1 MRSFTH
7 IILLGGILLSVL
19 SCGKQYDVCIYG
31 GTSAGVVA
39 ARSAALE
46 GYSVVIVEPSGH
58 IGGLTTGGLGLTDI
72 GNKQVV
78 QGLSR
83 QFYRELGK
91 HYGKLESWVFE
102 PHVAQEV
109 MNAYLEHPRITVLR
123 RTGMDRLS
131 KRGTHINGMHTNL
144 LDEEGSVLDRG
155 PKIRAKVFIDASY
168 EGDLLPA
175 SGVSYAVGREAS
187 ALYGESWNGRHIATN
202 HQFPDGVDPYVV
214 PGDPASGL
222 LPGVTEGPAGE
233 EGEGDGLLQAYN
245 LRLCLTDSLENRIP
259 FTRPSGYDSTRYELL
274 ARLIAAQPAS
284 AKYFIWSP
292 MPGHKT
298 DVNNFGGFST
308 DFIGGNAGYLEASY
322 AGRHKIYQ
330 AHTDY
335 SLGLL
340 WFMMTDPRVP
350 SATRKEL
357 ARWGLPKDEYPENGH
372 WTPQLY
378 VREGRRMVSDY
389 VVTQK
394 DCEGL
399 TSVPDGI
406 AYAAYKMD
414 SHNCRRI
421 AADGMVKNEGN
432 VEEKIPGPWPIPYRS
447 IVPARGECD
456 NLLVPVCVSSS
467 HIAFGSLRME
477 PVFMSLGQVAGLAAA
492 MSLRQGIPVQDVS
505 AVDLMANL
513 ALDPLQDGSVP
524 DIFMDDALMDVPSGW
539 TRIKSKRGYG
549 PSYLESSAQDA
560 SVTFGA
566 LVPSQGLYEVY
577 SYVNLV
583 DDIEPVTR
591 YNING
596 ENVSVD
602 SREIPLDGQMK
613 GDWAPLGTFELSDSV
628 SVTVSGGDS
637 GKPLRADCIL
647 LVKKVQADTL
657 RILGVGNSWTRDALR
672 YVSAIAASANRPVIV
687 GHGYLGGSTLED
699 QWRGLHDSTYCYLH
713 SDKPQKVHNTYQY
726 WKYTASDKAEKVP
739 AEGYD
744 NGHAGIGV
752 KLEDIVADEPWDW
765 IVFQPEATLGAD
777 FKRHLGQEP
786 AHGYSLSALVDD
798 VKGMLPSDAKDKVR
812 IGLMVPFSYPEGN
825 TDYREK
831 FVRLYNGGVWPKD
844 QAQWDSLYRLQYE
857 LIQKAAPA
865 LYDALS
871 MDACVNVG
879 KAIETCRQDPE
890 LSSYGYKLQRRQ
902 DNTHLAE
909 GLPKYAASLC
919 FVYELLDIKPDE
931 ITYYPADYINSDTS
945 RRVRRTVY
953 NAICHD

>member
-1 MRSFTH
+1 MRWFAH
-7 IILLGGILLSVL
+7 IVLLGGVWLSML
-19 SCGKQYDVCIYG
+19 SCAKEYDVCIYG

-109 MNAYLEHPRITVLR
+109 MDAYIAHPRISVLR
-123 RTGMDRLS
+123 HTGLDRLC
-131 KRGTHINGMHTNL
+131 KHGTHIKGMHTIL
-144 LDEEGSVLDRG
+144 LDEEGRVLGRG

-175 SGVSYAVGREAS
+175 SGVSYAVGRESS
-187 ALYGESWNGRHIATN
+187 AQYGESWNGRHIATN
-202 HQFPDGVDPYVV
+202 HQFPDSVDPYVV
-214 PGDPASGL
+214 SGDPASGL
-222 LPGVTEGPAGE
+222 LPGVTEGLAGE

-292 MPGHKT
+292 MPGRKT

-308 DFIGGNAGYLEASY
+308 DYIGGNAGYLEASY
-322 AGRHKIYQ
+322 AGRYKLYQ

-335 SLGLL
+335 TLGLL

-350 SATRKEL
+350 SATRQEL
-357 ARWGLPKDEYPENGH
+357 ARWGLPKDEYPGNGH

-389 VVTQK
+389 VVTQR

-399 TSVPDGI
+399 TAVPDGI

-421 AADGMVKNEGN
+421 VADGMVKNEGN

-447 IVPARGECD
+447 IVPARKACD
-456 NLLVPVCVSSS
+456 DLLVPVCVSAS

-505 AVDLMANL
+505 AVDLMASL
-513 ALDPLQDGSVP
+513 ARDPLQDGSAP
-524 DIFMDDALMDVPSGW
+524 DIFMDDAQMDVPSGW
-539 TRIKSKRGYG
+539 TRVKSKRGYG
-549 PSYLESSAQDA
+549 PSYLEASAPGA
-560 SVTFGA
+560 SVRFSA
-566 LVPSQGLYEVY
+566 RVPAPGLYEAY

-591 YNING
+591 YNIDG
-596 ENVSVD
+596 ESVSVD

-613 GDWAPLGTFELSDSV
+613 GDWAPLGTFELSDSI
-628 SVTVSGGDS
+628 SVTVSGGGS

-647 LVKKVQADTL
+647 LVKKATSDTL

-699 QWRGLHDSTYCYLH
+699 QWRGLHDTAYCYVH
-713 SDKPQKVHNTYQY
+713 NGQRQKVHSTYQY
-726 WKYTASDKAEKVP
+726 WKYTASEYALKVP
-739 AEGYD
+739 SKGYE
-744 NGHAGIGV
+744 NGLAGIGV

-765 IVFQPEATLGAD
+765 IIFQPEATLGAD
-777 FKRHLGQEP
+777 WKRHLGQEP
-786 AHGYSLSALVDD
+786 SQGYSLAAMVED
-798 VKGMLPSDAKDKVR
+798 VKGMMQSDARSKVR

-831 FVRLYNGGVWPKD
+831 FVQLYNGGTWPNS
-844 QAQWDSLYRLQYE
+844 QAQWDSLYRLQYT
-857 LIQKAAPA
+857 LIQRAAPI
-865 LYDALS
+865 LCDNLS

-879 KAIETCRQDPE
+879 KAIEACRQDPE
-890 LSSYGYKLQRRQ
+890 LSGYGYKLQRRQ

-909 GLPKYAASLC
+909 GLPKYVASLC
-919 FVYELLDIKPDE
+919 FAYELLGIKPDE
-931 ITYYPADYINSDTS
+931 ISYYPKDYLNADTA
-945 RRVRRTVY
+945 RKVRWVIY
-953 NAICHD
+953 NAIHHD

>member
-1 MRSFTH
+1 MRATAH
-7 IILLGGILLSVL
+7 ILLLGSVWLCAL
-19 SCGKQYDVCIYG
+19 SCTKQYDVCIYG

-39 ARSAALE
+39 AKSAAQE

-109 MNAYLEHPRITVLR
+109 MDAYLAHPRISVLHH
-123 RTGMDRLS
+123 TGLDRLC
-131 KRGTHINGMHTNL
+131 KHGTHIKGMHTIL
-144 LDEEGSVLDRG
+144 LDEEGRVLGRG
-155 PKIRAKVFIDASY
+155 PKILAKVFVDASY

-175 SGVSYAVGREAS
+175 AGVSYAVGRESRAQ
-187 ALYGESWNGRHIATN
+187 YGENWNGRHIATN

-222 LPGVTEGPAGE
+222 LPGITEGPAGE
-233 EGEGDGLLQAYN
+233 EGQGDSLLQAYN
-245 LRLCLTDSLENRIP
+245 LRLCLTDSLENQIP
-259 FTRPSGYDSTRYELL
+259 LTKPSGYDSTRYELL
-274 ARLIAAQPAS
+274 ARLIAAQPES

-292 MPGHKT
+292 MPGRKT
-298 DVNNFGGFST
+298 DVNNYGGFST

-322 AGRHKIYQ
+322 EGRYKIYQ

-335 SLGLL
+335 TLGLL

-350 SATRKEL
+350 SATREEL
-357 ARWGLPKDEYPENGH
+357 ARWGLPKDEYPDNGN

-389 VVTQK
+389 VVTQR

-399 TSVPDGI
+399 TAVPDGI

-421 AADGMVKNEGN
+421 VADGMVKNEGN

-447 IVPARGECD
+447 IVPARKACD
-456 NLLVPVCVSSS
+456 NLLVPVCVSAS

-477 PVFMSLGQVAGLAAA
+477 PVFMSLGQVAGLAAV

-505 AVDLMANL
+505 AEDLMSRL
-513 ALDPLQDGSVP
+513 ARDPLQDGSVP
-524 DIFMDDALMDVPSGW
+524 DLFMDDALMDVPSGW
-539 TRIKSKRGYG
+539 TRVKSKRGYG
-549 PSYLESSAQDA
+549 PSYLESSASGA
-560 SVTFGA
+560 SVRFSA
-566 LVPSQGLYEVY
+566 RVPAPGLYEAY

-583 DDIEPVTR
+583 DDIEPVTH
-591 YNING
+591 YDVAG
-596 ENVSVD
+596 TSVTVD
-602 SREIPLDGQMK
+602 SRAIALDGQMK
-613 GDWAPLGTFELSDSV
+613 GDWAPLGTFEFSDSV
-628 SVTVSGGDS
+628 SVTVSGGNS

-647 LVKKVQADTL
+647 LVKKATSDTL

-699 QWRGLHDSTYCYLH
+699 QWRGLHDTAYCYVH
-713 SDKPQKVHNTYQY
+713 NGQPQKVHSTYQY
-726 WKYTASDKAEKVP
+726 WKYTASENALKVP
-739 AEGYD
+739 SEGYE
-744 NGHAGIGV
+744 NGLAGTGV

-765 IVFQPEATLGAD
+765 IIFQPEATLGAD

-786 AHGYSLSALVDD
+786 AKGYSLAALVED
-798 VKGMLPSDAKDKVR
+798 VKGMMQPAARGKVR

-825 TDYREK
+825 KDYREK
-831 FVRLYNGGVWPKD
+831 FVALYNGGRWPES
-844 QAQWDSLYRLQYE
+844 QSQWDSLYRVQYQ
-857 LIQKAAPA
+857 LIQQAAP
-865 LYDALS
+865 LLCEGLS

-879 KAIETCRQDPE
+879 KAVETCRQDPE
-890 LSSYGYKLQRRQ
+890 FSGYGYKLQRSQ

-909 GLPKYAASLC
+909 GLPKYVASLC
-919 FVYELLDIKPDE
+919 FAYELLDIKPDE
-931 ITYYPADYINSDTS
+931 ITYYPTDYIDSDTS
-945 RRVRRTVY
+945 RKVRRTVY
-953 NAICHD
+953 KAICHD

>member
-1 MRSFTH
+1 MRWFAH
-7 IILLGGILLSVL
+7 IVLLGGVWLSML
-19 SCGKQYDVCIYG
+19 SCVKKYDVCIYG

-109 MNAYLEHPRITVLR
+109 MDAYIAHPRISVLR
-123 RTGMDRLS
+123 HTGLDRLC
-131 KRGTHINGMHTNL
+131 KHGTHIKGMHTIL
-144 LDEEGSVLDRG
+144 LDEEGRVLGRG

-175 SGVSYAVGREAS
+175 SGVSYAVGRESS
-187 ALYGESWNGRHIATN
+187 AQYGESWNGRHIATN
-202 HQFPDGVDPYVV
+202 HQFPDSVDPYVE
-214 PGDPASGL
+214 PGNPASGL

-292 MPGHKT
+292 MPGRKT

-308 DFIGGNAGYLEASY
+308 DYIGGNAGYLEASY
-322 AGRHKIYQ
+322 AGRYKLYQ

-335 SLGLL
+335 TLGLL

-350 SATRKEL
+350 SATRQEL
-357 ARWGLPKDEYPENGH
+357 ARWGLPKDEYPGNGH

-399 TSVPDGI
+399 TNVPDGV

-421 AADGMVKNEGN
+421 AVDGMVKNEGN

-447 IVPARGECD
+447 IVPTRKECD
-456 NLLVPVCVSSS
+456 NLLVPVCVSAS

-477 PVFMSLGQVAGLAAA
+477 PVFMSLGQVAGLAAV
-492 MSLRQGIPVQDVS
+492 MSLRQGVPVQDVS
-505 AVDLMANL
+505 AVDLMASL
-513 ALDPLQDGSVP
+513 ARDPLQDGSVP
-524 DIFMDDALMDVPSGW
+524 DIFMDDAQMDVPSGW

-549 PSYLESSAQDA
+549 PSYLESSAPGA
-560 SVTFGA
+560 SVRFSA
-566 LVPSQGLYEVY
+566 RVPAPGLYEAY

-583 DDIEPVTR
+583 DDIEPVTH
-591 YNING
+591 YDVAG
-596 ENVSVD
+596 TSVTVH
-602 SREIPLDGQMK
+602 SGALPLDGQMK
-613 GDWAPLGTFELSDSV
+613 GDWAPFGTFELSDSI
-628 SVTVSGGDS
+628 SVTVSGGGS

-647 LVKKVQADTL
+647 LVKKAPADTL

-699 QWRGLHDSTYCYLH
+699 QWRGLHDTAYCYVH
-713 SDKPQKVHNTYQY
+713 NGQPQKVHATYQY
-726 WKYTASDKAEKVP
+726 WKYTASENPVKTP
-739 AEGYD
+739 AAGYE
-744 NGHAGIGV
+744 NGLAGIGV

-765 IVFQPEATLGAD
+765 IIFQPEATMGAD
-777 FKRHLGQEP
+777 FRRHLGQEN
-786 AHGYSLSALVDD
+786 AHGYSLAALVED
-798 VKGMLPSDAKDKVR
+798 VKGMMQPAARGKVR

-825 TDYREK
+825 KDYREK
-831 FVRLYNGGVWPKD
+831 FVALYNGGRWPES
-844 QAQWDSLYRLQYE
+844 QAEWDSLYRCQYK
-857 LIQKAAPA
+857 LIQQAAPVVCKS
-865 LYDALS
+865 LS

-879 KAIETCRQDPE
+879 KAIEACRKDAV
-890 LSSYGYKLQRRQ
+890 LSTYGYKLQRSQ

-909 GLPKYAASLC
+909 GLPKYVASLC
-919 FVYELLDIKPDE
+919 FAYELLGVNPDG
-931 ITYYPADYINSDTS
+931 ISYYPANYINQNTAAQ
-945 RRVRRTVY
+945 VRDLVY
-953 NAICHD
+953 KALCHD

>member
-1 MRSFTH
+1 MRWFAH
-7 IILLGGILLSVL
+7 IVLLGGVWLSML
-19 SCGKQYDVCIYG
+19 SCAKEYDVCIYG

-109 MNAYLEHPRITVLR
+109 MDAYIAHPRITVLR
-123 RTGMDRLS
+123 HTGLDRLC
-131 KRGTHINGMHTNL
+131 KHGTHIKGMHTIL
-144 LDEEGSVLDRG
+144 LDEEGRVRGRG
-155 PKIRAKVFIDASY
+155 PKIRAKVFVDASY

-175 SGVSYAVGREAS
+175 AGVSYAVGRESS
-187 ALYGESWNGRHIATN
+187 AQYGESWNGRHIATN
-202 HQFPDGVDPYVV
+202 HQFPDSVDPYVV
-214 PGDPASGL
+214 SGDPASGL
-222 LPGVTEGPAGE
+222 LPGVTEGLAGE

-274 ARLIAAQPAS
+274 ARLIAAQTAS

-292 MPGHKT
+292 MPGRKT

-322 AGRHKIYQ
+322 AERYNIYQ
-330 AHTDY
+330 AHSDY
-335 SLGLL
+335 TLGLL

-350 SATRKEL
+350 YATRKEL

-399 TSVPDGI
+399 TAVPDGI

-421 AADGMVKNEGN
+421 AVDGMVKNEGN

-447 IVPARGECD
+447 IVPARKACD
-456 NLLVPVCVSSS
+456 NLLVPVCVSAS

-477 PVFMSLGQVAGLAAA
+477 PVFMSLGQVVGLAAA

-505 AVDLMANL
+505 AVDLMASL
-513 ALDPLQDGSVP
+513 ARDPLQDGSAP
-524 DIFMDDALMDVPSGW
+524 DIFMDDGQMDVPSGW
-539 TRIKSKRGYG
+539 TRVKSKRGYG
-549 PSYLESSAQDA
+549 PSYLEALAPGA
-560 SVTFGA
+560 SVRFSA
-566 LVPSQGLYEVY
+566 RVPAPGLYEAY

-591 YNING
+591 YNIDG
-596 ENVSVD
+596 ESVSVD

-613 GDWAPLGTFELSDSV
+613 GDWAPFGTFELSDSI
-628 SVTVSGGDS
+628 SVTVSGGGS

-647 LVKKVQADTL
+647 LVKKATADTL

-699 QWRGLHDSTYCYLH
+699 QWRGLHDTAYCYVH
-713 SDKPQKVHNTYQY
+713 NGQPQKVHATYQY
-726 WKYTASDKAEKVP
+726 WKYTASENPVKTP
-739 AEGYD
+739 AAGYE
-744 NGHAGIGV
+744 NGLAGIGV
-752 KLEDIVADEPWDW
+752 TLKDIVADEPWDW
-765 IVFQPEATLGAD
+765 IIFQPEATMGAD
-777 FKRHLGQEP
+777 FRRHLGQEN
-786 AHGYSLSALVDD
+786 AHGYSLAAMVED
-798 VKGMLPSDAKDKVR
+798 VKGMMQSDARSKVR

-831 FVRLYNGGVWPKD
+831 FVQLYNGGTWPNS
-844 QAQWDSLYRLQYE
+844 QAQWDSLYRLQYT
-857 LIQKAAPA
+857 LIQRAAPI
-865 LYDALS
+865 LCDNLS

-879 KAIETCRQDPE
+879 KAIEACRKDAV
-890 LSSYGYKLQRRQ
+890 LSTYGYKLQRSQ

-909 GLPKYAASLC
+909 GLPKYVASLC
-919 FVYELLDIKPDE
+919 FAYELLGVNPDG
-931 ITYYPADYINSDTS
+931 ISYYPANYINQNTAAQ
-945 RRVRRTVY
+945 VRDLVY
-953 NAICHD
+953 KALCHD

>member
-1 MRSFTH
+1 MLPH
-7 IILLGGILLSVL
+7 A
-19 SCGKQYDVCIYG
+19 DVRES
-31 GTSAGVVA
+31 SA
-39 ARSAALE
+39 
-46 GYSVVIVEPSGH
+46 
-58 IGGLTTGGLGLTDI
+58 
-72 GNKQVV
+72 Q
-78 QGLSR
+78 
-83 QFYRELGK
+83 
-91 HYGKLESWVFE
+91 
-102 PHVAQEV
+102 
-109 MNAYLEHPRITVLR
+109 
-123 RTGMDRLS
+123 
-131 KRGTHINGMHTNL
+131 
-144 LDEEGSVLDRG
+144 
-155 PKIRAKVFIDASY
+155 
-168 EGDLLPA
+168 
-175 SGVSYAVGREAS
+175 
-187 ALYGESWNGRHIATN
+187 YGESWNGRHIATN

-524 DIFMDDALMDVPSGW
+524 DIFMDDALMDAPSGW
-539 TRIKSKRGYG
+539 MRVKSKRGYG
-549 PSYLESSAQDA
+549 PSYLESSAPGA

-566 LVPSQGLYEVY
+566 RVPSQGLYEVY

-602 SREIPLDGQMK
+602 SMEIPLDGQMK

-647 LVKKVQADTL
+647 LVKKATEDTL

-713 SDKPQKVHNTYQY
+713 SDQPQKVHNTYQY

-752 KLEDIVADEPWDW
+752 TLEDIVADEPWDW

-890 LSSYGYKLQRRQ
+890 LSSYGYELQRRQ

-931 ITYYPADYINSDTS
+931 ITYYPADYIDSDTS
-945 RRVRRTVY
+945 RRVRWTVY

>member
-1 MRSFTH
+1 MRAITH
-7 IILLGGILLSVL
+7 ILLLGSVGFCAL
-19 SCGKQYDVCIYG
+19 SCTKQYDVCIYG

-39 ARSAALE
+39 AKSAAQE
-46 GYSVVIVEPSGH
+46 GYRVVLVEPSGH

-109 MNAYLEHPRITVLR
+109 MDAYLEHPRISVLR
-123 RTGMDRLS
+123 NTGLERLS
-131 KRGTHINGMHTNL
+131 KRGRHIEAMHTSR
-144 LDEEGSVLDRG
+144 LDGEGRVLGRG
-155 PKIRAKVFIDASY
+155 PLIRAKLFIDASY

-175 SGVSYAVGREAS
+175 SGVSYAVGRESS
-187 ALYGESWNGRHIATN
+187 AQYGESWNGRHIATN

-222 LPGVTEGPAGE
+222 LSGLTEGPAGE
-233 EGEGDGLLQAYN
+233 EGQGDSLLQAYN
-245 LRLCLTDSLENRIP
+245 LRLCLTDSLENMIP
-259 FTRPSGYDSTRYELL
+259 LTRPSGYDSTRYELL

-292 MPGHKT
+292 MPGRKT
-298 DVNNFGGFST
+298 DVNNYGGFST
-308 DFIGGNAGYLEASY
+308 DYIGGNAGYLEASY
-322 AGRHKIYQ
+322 AERYKFYQ

-335 SLGLL
+335 TLGLL

-350 SATRKEL
+350 SATREEL

-399 TSVPDGI
+399 MNVPDGV

-421 AADGMVKNEGN
+421 VVEGMVKNEGN

-447 IVPARGECD
+447 IVPARNECD
-456 NLLVPVCVSSS
+456 NLLVPVCVSAS

-492 MSLRQGIPVQDVS
+492 MSLRQGIIPVQDVS
-505 AVDLMANL
+505 AVDLMASL
-513 ALDPLQDGSVP
+513 ARDPLQDGSVP

-539 TRIKSKRGYG
+539 TRVKSKRGYG
-549 PSYLESSAQDA
+549 PSYLESSAPDA

-566 LVPSQGLYEVY
+566 RVPSPGLYEVY

-591 YNING
+591 YNIDG
-596 ENVSVD
+596 ESVAVD
-602 SREIPLDGQMK
+602 SRDIPLDGQMK

-647 LVKKVQADTL
+647 LVK
-657 RILGVGNSWTRDALR
+657 R
-672 YVSAIAASANRPVIV
+672 
-687 GHGYLGGSTLED
+687 
-699 QWRGLHDSTYCYLH
+699 
-713 SDKPQKVHNTYQY
+713 
-726 WKYTASDKAEKVP
+726 
-739 AEGYD
+739 
-744 NGHAGIGV
+744 
-752 KLEDIVADEPWDW
+752 
-765 IVFQPEATLGAD
+765 
-777 FKRHLGQEP
+777 
-786 AHGYSLSALVDD
+786 
-798 VKGMLPSDAKDKVR
+798 
-812 IGLMVPFSYPEGN
+812 
-825 TDYREK
+825 
-831 FVRLYNGGVWPKD
+831 
-844 QAQWDSLYRLQYE
+844 
-857 LIQKAAPA
+857 
-865 LYDALS
+865 
-871 MDACVNVG
+871 
-879 KAIETCRQDPE
+879 
-890 LSSYGYKLQRRQ
+890 
-902 DNTHLAE
+902 
-909 GLPKYAASLC
+909 
-919 FVYELLDIKPDE
+919 
-931 ITYYPADYINSDTS
+931 
-945 RRVRRTVY
+945 
-953 NAICHD
+953 

>member
-399 TSVPDGI
+399 TDVPDGV

-539 TRIKSKRGYG
+539 MRVKSKRGYG
-549 PSYLESSAQDA
+549 PSYLESSAPGA

-566 LVPSQGLYEVY
+566 RVPSQGLYEVY

-602 SREIPLDGQMK
+602 SMEIPLDGQMK

-647 LVKKVQADTL
+647 LVKKATEDTL

-713 SDKPQKVHNTYQY
+713 SDQPQKVHNTYQY

-752 KLEDIVADEPWDW
+752 TLEDIVADEPWDW

-931 ITYYPADYINSDTS
+931 ITYYPADYIDSDTS
-945 RRVRRTVY
+945 RRVRWTVY

>member
-1 MRSFTH
+1 MRAIAH
-7 IILLGGILLSVL
+7 ILLLGSVWLSAL
-19 SCGKQYDVCIYG
+19 SCGKHYDVCIYG

-46 GYSVVIVEPSGH
+46 GYNVVIVEPSGH
-58 IGGLTTGGLGLTDI
+58 IGGLTTGGLGMTDI

-78 QGLSR
+78 QGISR

-91 HYGKLESWVFE
+91 HYGRLESWVFE

-109 MNAYLEHPRITVLR
+109 MDAYLEHPHITVLR

-131 KRGTHINGMHTNL
+131 KQGRHITLMHTNL
-144 LDEEGSVLDRG
+144 LDEKGNVLGRG

-175 SGVSYAVGREAS
+175 SGVSYAVGRESS
-187 ALYGESWNGRHIATN
+187 AQYGESWNGRHIATN

-274 ARLIAAQPAS
+274 ARLIAAPPAK

-292 MPGHKT
+292 MPGRKT
-298 DVNNFGGFST
+298 DVNNYGGFST
-308 DFIGGNAGYLEASY
+308 DYIGGNAGYLEASY
-322 AGRHKIYQ
+322 AERYKIYQ

-335 SLGLL
+335 TLGVL
-340 WFMMTDPRVP
+340 WFMMTDPRAP
-350 SATRKEL
+350 FAIREEL

-399 TSVPDGI
+399 ANVSDGI
-406 AYAAYKMD
+406 AYAAYNMD

-421 AADGMVKNEGN
+421 VVDGMVKNEGN

-447 IVPARGECD
+447 TVPSRKECD

-477 PVFMSLGQVAGLAAA
+477 PVFMSLGQVAGLAAV
-492 MSLRQGIPVQDVS
+492 MSIKHGIPVQDVS
-505 AVDLMANL
+505 AGDLMSKL
-513 ALDPLQDGSVP
+513 ALDPLQDGSTP
-524 DIFMDDALMDVPSGW
+524 DLFMDDAQVDVPSGW
-539 TRIKSKRGYG
+539 TRVKSNRGYG
-549 PSYLESSAQDA
+549 PTFLESSVSGA

-566 LVPSQGLYEVY
+566 RVPSPGLYEAY

-583 DDIEPVTR
+583 DNIEPVTR
-591 YNING
+591 YNVDG
-596 ENVSVD
+596 ASVTVD
-602 SREIPLDGQMK
+602 SREIPLKGQMK

-647 LVKKVQADTL
+647 LVK
-657 RILGVGNSWTRDALR
+657 R
-672 YVSAIAASANRPVIV
+672 
-687 GHGYLGGSTLED
+687 
-699 QWRGLHDSTYCYLH
+699 
-713 SDKPQKVHNTYQY
+713 
-726 WKYTASDKAEKVP
+726 
-739 AEGYD
+739 
-744 NGHAGIGV
+744 
-752 KLEDIVADEPWDW
+752 
-765 IVFQPEATLGAD
+765 
-777 FKRHLGQEP
+777 
-786 AHGYSLSALVDD
+786 
-798 VKGMLPSDAKDKVR
+798 
-812 IGLMVPFSYPEGN
+812 
-825 TDYREK
+825 
-831 FVRLYNGGVWPKD
+831 
-844 QAQWDSLYRLQYE
+844 
-857 LIQKAAPA
+857 
-865 LYDALS
+865 
-871 MDACVNVG
+871 
-879 KAIETCRQDPE
+879 
-890 LSSYGYKLQRRQ
+890 
-902 DNTHLAE
+902 
-909 GLPKYAASLC
+909 
-919 FVYELLDIKPDE
+919 
-931 ITYYPADYINSDTS
+931 
-945 RRVRRTVY
+945 
-953 NAICHD
+953 

>member
-1 MRSFTH
+1 MRWFAH
-7 IILLGGILLSVL
+7 IVLLGGVWLSML
-19 SCGKQYDVCIYG
+19 SCAKEYDVCIYG

-102 PHVAQEV
+102 PHVAQKV
-109 MNAYLEHPRITVLR
+109 MDAYLEHPRITVLR
-123 RTGMDRLS
+123 HTGMDRLR
-131 KRGTHINGMHTNL
+131 KHGRHIKGMHTIL
-144 LDEEGSVLDRG
+144 LDEEGRVFGRG

-175 SGVSYAVGREAS
+175 SGVSYAVGRESS
-187 ALYGESWNGRHIATN
+187 AQYGENWNGRHIATN
-202 HQFPDGVDPYVV
+202 HQFPDGVDPYVE
-214 PGDPASGL
+214 PGNPASGL
-222 LPGVTEGPAGE
+222 LPGVTEELAGE

-245 LRLCLTDSLENRIP
+245 LRLCLTDSLENQILLS
-259 FTRPSGYDSTRYELL
+259 RPSGYDSTRYELL

-284 AKYFIWSP
+284 AKYYIWSP
-292 MPGHKT
+292 MPGRKT

-308 DFIGGNAGYLEASY
+308 DYIGGNAGYLEASY
-322 AGRHKIYQ
+322 AGRYKLYQ

-335 SLGLL
+335 TLGLL

-350 SATRKEL
+350 SATRQEL

-399 TSVPDGI
+399 TSVPDGV

-421 AADGMVKNEGN
+421 AVDGMVKNEGN

-456 NLLVPVCVSSS
+456 NLLVPVCVSAS

-477 PVFMSLGQVAGLAAA
+477 PVFMSLGQVAGLAAV
-492 MSLRQGIPVQDVS
+492 MSLRQGVPVQDVS
-505 AVDLMANL
+505 AVDLMASL
-513 ALDPLQDGSVP
+513 ARDPLQDGSVP
-524 DIFMDDALMDVPSGW
+524 DIFMDDAQMDVPSGW
-539 TRIKSKRGYG
+539 TRVKSKRGYG
-549 PSYLESSAQDA
+549 PSYLEASAPDA
-560 SVTFGA
+560 SVTFGVR
-566 LVPSQGLYEVY
+566 VPSPGLYEVY

-591 YNING
+591 YNIDG
-596 ENVSVD
+596 ESVSVD

-613 GDWAPLGTFELSDSV
+613 GDWAPIGTFELSDSV

-647 LVKKVQADTL
+647 LVKKATADTL

-699 QWRGLHDSTYCYLH
+699 QWRGLHDTAYCYVH
-713 SDKPQKVHNTYQY
+713 NGQPQKVHATYQY
-726 WKYTASDKAEKVP
+726 WKYTASENPVKTP
-739 AEGYD
+739 AAGYE
-744 NGHAGIGV
+744 NGLAGIGV

-765 IVFQPEATLGAD
+765 IIFQPEATLGAD
-777 FKRHLGQEP
+777 WKRHLGQELTQ
-786 AHGYSLSALVDD
+786 GYSLAALVEE
-798 VKGMLPSDAKDKVR
+798 VKGMMQPAVRGKVR

-831 FVRLYNGGVWPKD
+831 FVALYNGGRWPES
-844 QAQWDSLYRLQYE
+844 QAEWDSLYRCQYK
-857 LIQKAAPA
+857 LIQQAAPVVCKS
-865 LYDALS
+865 LS

-879 KAIETCRQDPE
+879 KAIEACRKDAV
-890 LSSYGYKLQRRQ
+890 LSTYGYKLQRSQ

-909 GLPKYAASLC
+909 GLPKYVASLC
-919 FVYELLDIKPDE
+919 FAYELLGVNPDG
-931 ITYYPADYINSDTS
+931 ISYYPANYINQNTAAQ
-945 RRVRRTVY
+945 VRDLVY
-953 NAICHD
+953 KALCHD

>member
-539 TRIKSKRGYG
+539 MRVKSKRGYG
-549 PSYLESSAQDA
+549 PSYLESSAPGA

-566 LVPSQGLYEVY
+566 RVPSQGLYEVY

-602 SREIPLDGQMK
+602 SMEIPLDGQMK

-647 LVKKVQADTL
+647 LVKKATEDTL
-657 RILGVGNSWTRDALR
+657 RILGVGNSRTRDALR

-713 SDKPQKVHNTYQY
+713 SDQPQKVHNTYQY

-752 KLEDIVADEPWDW
+752 TLEDIVADEPWDW

-931 ITYYPADYINSDTS
+931 ITYYPADYIDSDTS
-945 RRVRRTVY
+945 RRVRWTVY

>member
-539 TRIKSKRGYG
+539 MRVKSKRGYG
-549 PSYLESSAQDA
+549 PSYLESSAPGA

-566 LVPSQGLYEVY
+566 RVPSQGLYEVY

-602 SREIPLDGQMK
+602 SMEIPLDGQMK
-613 GDWAPLGTFELSDSV
+613 CDWAPLGTFELSDSV

-647 LVKKVQADTL
+647 LVKKATEDTL

-713 SDKPQKVHNTYQY
+713 SDQPQKVHNTYQY

-752 KLEDIVADEPWDW
+752 TLEDIVADEPWDW

-931 ITYYPADYINSDTS
+931 ITYYPADYIDSDTS
-945 RRVRRTVY
+945 RRVRWTVY

>member
-1 MRSFTH
+1 MRAIAH
-7 IILLGGILLSVL
+7 IFLLGCVWLSAL

-102 PHVAQEV
+102 PHVAQKV
-109 MNAYLEHPRITVLR
+109 MDAYLEHPRITVLR
-123 RTGMDRLS
+123 HTGLDRIC
-131 KRGTHINGMHTNL
+131 KHGTHIKGMHTIL
-144 LDEEGSVLDRG
+144 LDEEGCVLGRG

-175 SGVSYAVGREAS
+175 SGVSYAVGRESS
-187 ALYGESWNGRHIATN
+187 AQYGESWNGRHIATN
-202 HQFPDGVDPYVV
+202 HQFPDSVDPYVV
-214 PGDPASGL
+214 SGDPASGL
-222 LPGVTEGPAGE
+222 LPGVTEGLAGE

-292 MPGHKT
+292 MPGRKT

-308 DFIGGNAGYLEASY
+308 DYIGGNAGYLEASY
-322 AGRHKIYQ
+322 AGRYKIYQ

-335 SLGLL
+335 TLGLL

-350 SATRKEL
+350 SVTRNKL

-399 TSVPDGI
+399 TNVPDGV

-447 IVPARGECD
+447 IVPARKECD
-456 NLLVPVCVSSS
+456 NLLVPVCVSAS

-477 PVFMSLGQVAGLAAA
+477 PVFMSLGQVAGLAAV
-492 MSLRQGIPVQDVS
+492 MSLRQGVPVQDVS
-505 AVDLMANL
+505 AVDLMASL
-513 ALDPLQDGSVP
+513 ARDPLQDGSVP
-524 DIFMDDALMDVPSGW
+524 DIFMDDAQMDVPSGW

-549 PSYLESSAQDA
+549 PSYLESSAPDA
-560 SVTFGA
+560 SVTFGVR
-566 LVPSQGLYEVY
+566 VPSPGLYEVY

-591 YNING
+591 YNMDG
-596 ENVSVD
+596 ASVTVD
-602 SREIPLDGQMK
+602 SRGIPLNGQMK
-613 GDWAPLGTFELSDSV
+613 GDWAPIGTFELSDSV

-647 LVKKVQADTL
+647 LVKKATADTL

-699 QWRGLHDSTYCYLH
+699 QWQGLHDTAYCYVH
-713 SDKPQKVHNTYQY
+713 NGQPQKVHDTYQY
-726 WKYTASDKAEKVP
+726 WKYTASENPVKTP
-739 AEGYD
+739 AEGYE
-744 NGHAGIGV
+744 NGLAGVGV
-752 KLEDIVADEPWDW
+752 TLKDIVADEPWDW
-765 IVFQPEATLGAD
+765 VVFQPEATLGAD
-777 FKRHLGQEP
+777 WKRHLGQEL
-786 AHGYSLSALVDD
+786 AQGYSLAALVEE
-798 VKGMLPSDAKDKVR
+798 VKGMMQPAVRGKVR

-831 FVRLYNGGVWPKD
+831 FVQLYNGGTWPNS
-844 QAQWDSLYRLQYE
+844 QAQWDSLYRLQYT
-857 LIQKAAPA
+857 LIQRAAPI
-865 LYDALS
+865 LCDNLS

-879 KAIETCRQDPE
+879 KAIEACRQDHK
-890 LSSYGYKLQRRQ
+890 LSAYGYKLQRRQ

-919 FVYELLDIKPDE
+919 FAYELLDLKPED
-931 ITYYPADYINSDTS
+931 ITYYPADYIDSDTS
-945 RRVRRTVY
+945 RKVLRTVY
-953 NAICHD
+953 KTTRHD

>member
-1 MRSFTH
+1 MRWFAH
-7 IILLGGILLSVL
+7 IVLLGGVWLSML
-19 SCGKQYDVCIYG
+19 SCAKEYDVCIYG

-109 MNAYLEHPRITVLR
+109 MDAYLAHPRISVLR
-123 RTGMDRLS
+123 HTGLDRLR
-131 KRGTHINGMHTNL
+131 KRGSHITLMYTSR
-144 LDEEGSVLDRG
+144 LDGEGRVLGRG
-155 PKIRAKVFIDASY
+155 PKIRAKVFMDASY

-175 SGVSYAVGREAS
+175 AGVSYAVGRESRAQ
-187 ALYGESWNGRHIATN
+187 YGENWNGRHIATN
-202 HQFPDGVDPYVV
+202 HQFPDGVDPYVE
-214 PGDPASGL
+214 PGNPASGL

-233 EGEGDGLLQAYN
+233 DGEGDSLLQAYN
-245 LRLCLTDSLENRIP
+245 LRLCLTDSLENQIP
-259 FTRPSGYDSTRYELL
+259 LTKPSGYDSTRYELL

-292 MPGHKT
+292 MPGRKT

-308 DFIGGNAGYLEASY
+308 DYIGGNAGYLEASY
-322 AGRHKIYQ
+322 AGRYKLYQ

-335 SLGLL
+335 TLGLL

-350 SATRKEL
+350 SATRQEL
-357 ARWGLPKDEYPENGH
+357 ARWGLPKDEYPGDGH

-389 VVTQK
+389 VVTQR

-399 TSVPDGI
+399 TAVPDGI

-421 AADGMVKNEGN
+421 VADGMVKNEGN

-447 IVPARGECD
+447 IVPARKACD
-456 NLLVPVCVSSS
+456 NLLVPVCVSAS

-477 PVFMSLGQVAGLAAA
+477 PVFMSLGQVAGLAAV
-492 MSLRQGIPVQDVS
+492 MSLRQGVAVQDVS
-505 AVDLMANL
+505 AVDLMASL
-513 ALDPLQDGSVP
+513 ARDPLQDGSAP
-524 DIFMDDALMDVPSGW
+524 DIFMDDAQMDVPSGW
-539 TRIKSKRGYG
+539 TRVKSKRGYG
-549 PSYLESSAQDA
+549 PSYLEASAPGA
-560 SVTFGA
+560 SVRFSA
-566 LVPSQGLYEVY
+566 RVPAPGLYEAY

-591 YNING
+591 YNIDG
-596 ENVSVD
+596 ESVSVD

-613 GDWAPLGTFELSDSV
+613 GDWAPLGTFELSDSI
-628 SVTVSGGDS
+628 SVTVSGGGS

-647 LVKKVQADTL
+647 LVKKATSDTL

-699 QWRGLHDSTYCYLH
+699 QWRGLHDTAYCYVH
-713 SDKPQKVHNTYQY
+713 NGQPQKVHSTYQY
-726 WKYTASDKAEKVP
+726 WKYTASEYALKVP
-739 AEGYD
+739 SKGYE
-744 NGHAGIGV
+744 NGLAGIGV

-765 IVFQPEATLGAD
+765 IIFQPEATLGAD
-777 FKRHLGQEP
+777 WKRHLGQEP
-786 AHGYSLSALVDD
+786 SQGYSLAAMVED
-798 VKGMLPSDAKDKVR
+798 VKGMMQSDARSKVR

-831 FVRLYNGGVWPKD
+831 FVQLYNGGTWPNS
-844 QAQWDSLYRLQYE
+844 QAQWDSLYRLQYT
-857 LIQKAAPA
+857 LIQRAAPI
-865 LYDALS
+865 LCDNLS

-879 KAIETCRQDPE
+879 KAIEACRQDPE
-890 LSSYGYKLQRRQ
+890 LSGYGYKLQRRQ

-909 GLPKYAASLC
+909 GLPKYVASLC
-919 FVYELLDIKPDE
+919 FAYELLGIKPDE
-931 ITYYPADYINSDTS
+931 ISYYPKDYLNADTA
-945 RRVRRTVY
+945 RKVRWVIY
-953 NAICHD
+953 NAIHHD

>member
-1 MRSFTH
+1 MRAITH
-7 IILLGGILLSVL
+7 ILLLGSVWLCAL
-19 SCGKQYDVCIYG
+19 SCTKQYDVCIYG

-39 ARSAALE
+39 AKSAAQE
-46 GYSVVIVEPSGH
+46 GYSVVIVESSAH

-83 QFYRELGK
+83 QFYRALGK

-109 MNAYLEHPRITVLR
+109 MDAYLAHPRISVLR
-123 RTGMDRLS
+123 NTGLESLS
-131 KRGTHINGMHTNL
+131 KRGRHIEAMHTSR
-144 LDEEGSVLDRG
+144 LDGEGRVLGRG
-155 PKIRAKVFIDASY
+155 PLIRAKLFIDASY

-175 SGVSYAVGREAS
+175 SGVSFAVGRESS
-187 ALYGESWNGRHIATN
+187 AQYGESWNGRHIATN

-222 LPGVTEGPAGE
+222 LSGLTEGPAGE
-233 EGEGDGLLQAYN
+233 EGQGDSLLQAYN
-245 LRLCLTDSLENRIP
+245 LRLCLTDSLENMIP
-259 FTRPSGYDSTRYELL
+259 LTRPSGYDSTRYELL

-292 MPGHKT
+292 MPGRKT
-298 DVNNFGGFST
+298 DVNNYGGFST
-308 DFIGGNAGYLEASY
+308 DYIGGNAGYLEASY
-322 AGRHKIYQ
+322 AERYKFYQ

-335 SLGLL
+335 TLGLL
-340 WFMMTDPRVP
+340 WFMMTEPRVP
-350 SATRKEL
+350 SATREEF
-357 ARWGLPKDEYPENGH
+357 ARWGLPKDEYTENGH

-421 AADGMVKNEGN
+421 VVEGMVKNEGN

-505 AVDLMANL
+505 AVDLIASL
-513 ALDPLQDGSVP
+513 ARDPLQDGSVP

-539 TRIKSKRGYG
+539 TRVKSKRGYG
-549 PSYLESSAQDA
+549 PSYLESSAPDA

-566 LVPSQGLYEVY
+566 RVPSPGLYEVY

-591 YNING
+591 YNIDG
-596 ENVSVD
+596 ESVAVD

-628 SVTVSGGDS
+628 SVTVSGGES

-647 LVKKVQADTL
+647 LVK
-657 RILGVGNSWTRDALR
+657 R
-672 YVSAIAASANRPVIV
+672 
-687 GHGYLGGSTLED
+687 
-699 QWRGLHDSTYCYLH
+699 
-713 SDKPQKVHNTYQY
+713 
-726 WKYTASDKAEKVP
+726 
-739 AEGYD
+739 
-744 NGHAGIGV
+744 
-752 KLEDIVADEPWDW
+752 
-765 IVFQPEATLGAD
+765 
-777 FKRHLGQEP
+777 
-786 AHGYSLSALVDD
+786 
-798 VKGMLPSDAKDKVR
+798 
-812 IGLMVPFSYPEGN
+812 
-825 TDYREK
+825 
-831 FVRLYNGGVWPKD
+831 
-844 QAQWDSLYRLQYE
+844 
-857 LIQKAAPA
+857 
-865 LYDALS
+865 
-871 MDACVNVG
+871 
-879 KAIETCRQDPE
+879 
-890 LSSYGYKLQRRQ
+890 
-902 DNTHLAE
+902 
-909 GLPKYAASLC
+909 
-919 FVYELLDIKPDE
+919 
-931 ITYYPADYINSDTS
+931 
-945 RRVRRTVY
+945 
-953 NAICHD
+953 